1 MPETTA
7 SWSGFADYAP
17 EGRTFDEMVSARG
30 VVRPHGAG
38 LVGALEALGPA
49 EMSARLEAARQT
61 IRDHDVTYNVYGD
74 PLGMDRPWQ
83 LDIVPLPVAPDSWAR
98 FEAGLAQRARLL
110 DLILAD
116 LYDGQRLLRERLLP
130 PALVYAN
137 PGFLRPC
144 HGLPVIGGRHLHLHA
159 ADLARTPD
167 GTVWVL
173 ADRTQAPSGAGYAL
187 ENRIALS
194 RSLPEAFRDCRVQ
207 RLAPFF
213 RGLRE
218 MLYAL
223 APRPTDAPR
232 VVLLTPGPFNETY
245 FEHAY
250 LARYLGFML
259 VEGGD
264 LTVRDEAVF
273 LKTVEGL
280 QPVDVVLRRM
290 DDGFCDPLELR
301 GDSSLG
307 VAGLVQAVRA
317 GRVAVAN
324 ALGSGVLET
333 PAMLPFLP
341 GLCRHLLGEDLALP
355 SVPTWWCGQP
365 RECDHVIARL
375 DEMVIKPAFS
385 RVRRD
390 PVFGAQLSRRER
402 EALVDEIR
410 ARPGEFVGQT
420 ALALSTA
427 PVWAGARLEPRAIVV
442 RVYAAADGDGYA
454 VMPGGLTR
462 VADDTASSVVST
474 QSGGGSKDTWILSD
488 GPVAPVSLLAPAARP
503 VAVDRA
509 PKDLSSRVADNLFW
523 LGRYAERC
531 ENLVR
536 VFRAATSRLVEAAS
550 IEDAPELAAMVQA
563 MATLKLVPAEAPA
576 SESIAELEAQVLAAM
591 LDEDRQPGLRDTLGQ
606 LRHVAWLVR
615 DRLSGDAWRILNQL
629 HQDLRG
635 DVACERAGDAL
646 VLLNR
651 IVMTLAAF
659 SGVEAENMTRGHGWR
674 FLSAGRRLER
684 GATLATVVRAMLP
697 PRGNDTAALWP
708 LLEIG
713 DSSMTYRRRY
723 YAQASLAPVLD
734 LLDRRRQRAAL
745 DRLPAAGAGGPRRR
759 PAPRSRR
766 AGADPRAGAGGASPD
781 RDPGRGRD
789 GPVRGT
795 QRRASRAAR
804 SAARRDGP
812 RAVGGLRH
820 ALALL
825 LQPRR
830 VARQL
835 IAAR

>member
-1 MPETTA
+1 MPETTTR
-7 SWSGFADYAP
+7 WSGFADYAP
-17 EGRTFDEMVSARG
+17 EGRALDEMVAARG
-30 VVRPHGAG
+30 AIHPHGAG

-49 EMSARLEAARQT
+49 EMSARLEAARRT
-61 IRDHDVTYNVYGD
+61 IRDHDVTYNVYDD

-83 LDIVPLPVAPDSWAR
+83 LDIVPHVIAPAAWSR
-98 FEAGLAQRARLL
+98 LEAGLAQRARLL
-110 DLILAD
+110 DLVLAD
-116 LYDGQRLLRERLLP
+116 LYDGQRLVRDRLLP
-130 PALVYAN
+130 SALVYAN

-144 HGLPVIGGRHLHLHA
+144 HGLPVAGGRFLHLHA
-159 ADLARTPD
+159 VDLARTPD
-167 GTVWVL
+167 GAWWVL

-187 ENRIALS
+187 ENRIVLS

-213 RGLRE
+213 RALRE
-218 MLYAL
+218 MLHAL
-223 APRPTDAPR
+223 APRPSEAPR
-232 VVLLTPGPFNETY
+232 VVLLTSGPFNETY

-250 LARYLGFML
+250 LARYLGLTL

-264 LTVRDEAVF
+264 LTVRDEGVF

-280 QPVDVVLRRM
+280 QPVDVILRRM

-341 GLCRHLLGEDLALP
+341 GLCRHLLGEELTLP

-365 RECDHVIARL
+365 LERDHVIAHL
-375 DEMVIKPAFS
+375 DDMVIKPAYS
-385 RVRRD
+385 RIRRE
-390 PVFGAQLSRRER
+390 PAFGACLSRHER
-402 EALVDEIR
+402 AALIAEIR
-410 ARPGEFVGQT
+410 QRPGEFVGQM

-427 PVWAGARLEPRAIVV
+427 PVWADGRLTPRSIVV
-442 RVYAAADGDGYA
+442 RAFAAAEAGGEGYA

-462 VADDTASSVVST
+462 VADATASSVVST

-488 GPVAPVSLLAPAARP
+488 GPVAPVSLLAPAGTP

-531 ENLVR
+531 ESLVR

-550 IEDAPELAAMVQA
+550 IDDAPELAAMVRA
-563 MATLKLVPAEAPA
+563 MATLELVPKDAPA
-576 SESIAELEAQVLAAM
+576 SVSIADLEAQTLDAM
-591 LDEDRQPGLRDTLGQ
+591 LDEHRPSGLRQTLGQ
-606 LRHVAWLVR
+606 LRHVAWLLR

-635 DVACERAGDAL
+635 DVDCDRAGDAL

-651 IVMTLAAF
+651 IVLTLAAF

-684 GATLATVVRAMLP
+684 GATLATVIRAMLP
-697 PRGNDTAALWP
+697 AGGSDSAALWP

-723 YAQASLAPVLD
+723 YAEASLAPVLD
-734 LLDRRRQRAAL
+734 LLVADDSVPRSLAFQLQALAAHIDGLPRDPGAPASTREQALAARLLAAIRGADVTALCAARTAGRPEPL
-745 DRLPAAGAGGPRRR
+745 DRLLKETARGLGELSDTLSHYYFSHAV
-759 PAPRSRR
+759 SRV
-766 AGADPRAGAGGASPD
+766 S
-781 RDPGRGRD
+781 
-789 GPVRGT
+789 
-795 QRRASRAAR
+795 
-804 SAARRDGP
+804 
-812 RAVGGLRH
+812 
-820 ALALL
+820 
-825 LQPRR
+825 
-830 VARQL
+830 
-835 IAAR
+835 

>member
-17 EGRTFDEMVSARG
+17 EGRAFDEMVAARG

-38 LVGALEALGPA
+38 LVGALEALGPG
-49 EMSARLEAARQT
+49 ELSARLEAARQT

-83 LDIVPLPVAPDSWAR
+83 LDIVPLPVAPAEWAR
-98 FEAGLAQRARLL
+98 LEAGLAQRARLL
-110 DLILAD
+110 DLMLAD
-116 LYDGQRLLRERLLP
+116 VYDGQRLVRDRLLP
-130 PALVYAN
+130 PALVCAN

-144 HGLPVIGGRHLHLHA
+144 HGLPVAGGRRLHLHA

-167 GTVWVL
+167 GAWWVL

-218 MLYAL
+218 MLHAL
-223 APRPTDAPR
+223 APRPSAAPR
-232 VVLLTPGPFNETY
+232 VVLLTSGPFNETY

-250 LARYLGFML
+250 LARYLGFTL

-317 GRVAVAN
+317 GHVAVAN

-355 SVPTWWCGQP
+355 SVPTWWCGQQ

-375 DEMVIKPAFS
+375 DDMVIKPAFS

-390 PVFGAQLSRRER
+390 PVFGARLSRRER

-410 ARPGEFVGQT
+410 AHPGEFVGQA
-420 ALALSTA
+420 ALALSTT
-427 PVWAGARLEPRAIVV
+427 PVWTGARLEPRAIVV
-442 RVYAAADGDGYA
+442 RAYAAADGDGYA

-462 VADDTASSVVST
+462 VADATASPVVST

-488 GPVAPVSLLAPAARP
+488 GPVAPVSLLAPAGSP

-531 ENLVR
+531 EHLVR
-536 VFRAATSRLVEAAS
+536 VFRAATSRLVEAVS
-550 IEDAPELAAMVQA
+550 IEDAPELATMVRA
-563 MATLKLVPAEAPA
+563 MAALTLLPAEAA
-576 SESIAELEAQVLAAM
+576 SSASIAALEAQMLSALLA
-591 LDEDRQPGLRDTLGQ
+591 EDGQPGLRDTLGQ
-606 LRHVAWLVR
+606 LRQVAWLLR

-684 GATLATVVRAMLP
+684 GVTLATVVRAMLP
-697 PRGNDTAALWP
+697 PRGSDAAALWP

-723 YAQASLAPVLD
+723 FAQASLAPVLD
-734 LLDRRRQRAAL
+734 LLVADDSVPRSLAFQLQALAAHVDRLPRDPGAPAPTREQALVARLLAAIRAADVTALSEARSAGRPEPL
-745 DRLPAAGAGGPRRR
+745 DRLLAETARGLSEVSDTISHYYFSHAV
-759 PAPRSRR
+759 SRV
-766 AGADPRAGAGGASPD
+766 S
-781 RDPGRGRD
+781 
-789 GPVRGT
+789 
-795 QRRASRAAR
+795 
-804 SAARRDGP
+804 
-812 RAVGGLRH
+812 
-820 ALALL
+820 
-825 LQPRR
+825 
-830 VARQL
+830 
-835 IAAR
+835 